1 MNCERFQTRIDDYID
16 ASLEDAERAALDAH
30 VDGCDTCRRSL
41 HEAQRLRDGL
51 RALAARDIPAR
62 DGRFFAQALAKAAAD
77 GSRRVRHRYWARG
90 FASAV
95 AAGFA
100 IFAITLMFLQPSQ
113 DTGPAVGIPTVSMT
127 LEDVRTVNLVF
138 ASAETLDD
146 ATLTVTLPDGVELVG
161 FEGQREI
168 TWMTSLSRGRNVLPL
183 KLIATSPIGG
193 EVLATLRHD
202 DDDRTFR
209 LNVEIS

>member
-1 MNCERFQTRIDDYID
+1 MNCEIFESRIDDYID
-16 ASLEDAERAALDAH
+16 ASLDPAERKAMESH
-30 VDGCDTCRRSL
+30 VDACDACSQELNQAT
-41 HEAQRLRDGL
+41 RLRDGL
-51 RALAARDIPAR
+51 RALAARDVPVR
-62 DGRFFAQALAKAAAD
+62 DERFFSQALARAAAD
-77 GSRRVRHRYWARG
+77 GSRRVRHRYWVRG

-95 AAGFA
+95 AAGVA
-100 IFAITLMFLQPSQ
+100 IFAVTLMFLQTPQ
-113 DTGPAVGIPTVSMT
+113 QIEGNTGIPTVSMT

-138 ASAETLDD
+138 ASAEILDG
-146 ATLTVTLPDGVELVG
+146 ATLTVTLPDGVEIVG

-183 KLIATSPIGG
+183 KLVATSPVGG
-193 EVLATLRHD
+193 ELLATLRHE